1 MKAADFS
8 ACGASR
14 GESGPHT
21 HGSIKDVDE
30 KSIPVHEALVCGGQA
45 EAQAGAH
52 SGGVRGLLFP
62 PPMFWK
68 AM

>member
-1 MKAADFS
+1 MWS
-8 ACGASR
+8 VR

-21 HGSIKDVDE
+21 HGSIKGVDE
-30 KSIPVHEALVCGGQA
+30 KSVSVHEALVFGGQA

-52 SGGVRGLLFP
+52 SGGGGQRAVVP
-62 PPMFWK
+62 PPAFWK